1 MTDAPSP
8 ASGAPLKLFNSLTRK
23 LEEFRP
29 VHPGE
34 ARVYSC
40 GPTVYNYPHIG
51 NMRAYVFADT
61 LGRTL
66 SFKGYKL
73 THVINITDVGHL
85 TDDADA
91 GEDKLEKAA
100 AEKAQ
105 SIWDIA
111 RHYTEAYWADVK
123 ALNIRQPAHWSIAT
137 DYVPQMIEFAKA
149 IADKHCYELDS
160 GLYFNTKT
168 VPDYGRLAREDD
180 LLAEMQ
186 KLIQRQK
193 AAKDIA
199 GAKERIDALRKL
211 VIDFIAVIDDFY
223 KRKSLKKY
231 QSLRAIWQVAAEA
244 SEDDFPAALQRSL
257 NESRAF
263 FKAPRVEPVAGK
275 RNDEDFA
282 IWRKTPAGETRQME
296 WDSPWGRGAPGWH
309 LECSVMSEA
318 LLGFPFDIHTG
329 GIDHREIHHPNEIA
343 QNQAHSCSADSG
355 ARFWMHNNFLVE
367 RSGKMSKSSGE
378 FLRLQLLIDKGYHTL
393 AYRLM
398 CLQAHY
404 RSELEFSWE
413 GLGAA
418 LTRLKRLVM
427 AVEKLD
433 PPRNGEVASRSDDGG
448 GARPSADAAQDR
460 PPPPPASPIPLPVPG
475 RIADLLAKFDAAMS
489 DDLNTPV
496 ALTLLE
502 EAAAMKKVDADQK
515 RAALAAMDAVLG
527 LNILSLSRADL
538 RIRPRAATI
547 TEVEIEEILT
557 RRKEARAAKDFA
569 TSDKLR
575 DELIAA
581 GVEVMDGDPLGWDW
595 RLEA

>member
-1 MTDAPSP
+1 MIDAHASP
-8 ASGAPLKLFNSLTRK
+8 LMLFNSLTRS
-23 LEEFRP
+23 LEPFEP
-29 VHPGE
+29 VHPGVPGDPANPPE

-100 AEKAQ
+100 AEKAR

-111 RHYTEAYWADVK
+111 RHYTEAYWDDIK

-137 DYVPQMIEFAKA
+137 DYVPAMIEFAKA
-149 IADKHCYELDS
+149 IADKHCYELEG
-160 GLYFNTKT
+160 GLYFDTT
-168 VPDYGRLAREDD
+168 SVTDYGRLARHGTDEG
-180 LLAEMQ
+180 ES
-186 KLIQRQK
+186 
-193 AAKDIA
+193 
-199 GAKERIDALRKL
+199 RID
-211 VIDFIAVIDDFY
+211 
-223 KRKSLKKY
+223 
-231 QSLRAIWQVAAEA
+231 
-244 SEDDFPAALQRSL
+244 
-257 NESRAF
+257 
-263 FKAPRVEPVAGK
+263 PVDGK
-275 RNDEDFA
+275 RHPADFA

-343 QNQAHSCSADSG
+343 QNQAHSCSTDSG
-355 ARFWMHNNFLVE
+355 ARIWMHNNFLVE

-378 FLRLQLLIDKGYHTL
+378 FLRVQLLIDKGYHPL

-427 AVEKLD
+427 AVEKLGAA
-433 PPRNGEVASRSDDGG
+433 RKEASGYSPSEGTIAGG
-448 GARPSADAAQDR
+448 YYKQLDAA
-460 PPPPPASPIPLPVPG
+460 L
-475 RIADLLAKFDAAMS
+475 S

-496 ALTLLE
+496 ALTVLE
-502 EAAAMKKVDADQK
+502 QMVGDKRLAVELKADMI
-515 RAALAAMDAVLG
+515 ATFDAVLG
-527 LNILSLSRADL
+527 LGLLFLNRADL
-538 RIRPRAATI
+538 RVRPKTAAI
-547 TEVEIEEILT
+547 AEEAIETTLT
-557 RRKEARAAKDFA
+557 RRKDARAAKDFA
-569 TSDKLR
+569 ASDALR
-575 DELIAA
+575 DELVAA

-595 RLEA
+595 RLEP

>member
-1 MTDAPSP
+1 MGADMTDAP
-8 ASGAPLKLFNSLTRK
+8 ALPLKLFNSLTRS
-23 LEEFRP
+23 LEEFVP
-29 VHPGE
+29 VHPGVPGDPAQPPE

-66 SFKGYKL
+66 SYKGYKL

-100 AEKAQ
+100 SQSAL

-111 RHYTEAYWADVK
+111 RHYTEAYWDDIK

-137 DYVPQMIEFAKA
+137 DYVPQMIDFAKA

-160 GLYFNTKT
+160 GLYFDTGT
-168 VPDYGRLAREDD
+168 VADYGRLARHGTDEG
-180 LLAEMQ
+180 ES
-186 KLIQRQK
+186 
-193 AAKDIA
+193 
-199 GAKERIDALRKL
+199 RID
-211 VIDFIAVIDDFY
+211 
-223 KRKSLKKY
+223 
-231 QSLRAIWQVAAEA
+231 
-244 SEDDFPAALQRSL
+244 P
-257 NESRAF
+257 
-263 FKAPRVEPVAGK
+263 VEGK
-275 RNDEDFA
+275 RHAADFA

-343 QNQAHSCSADSG
+343 QNQAHSCSDASG

-378 FLRLQLLIDKGYHTL
+378 FLRVQLLIDKGYHPL

-404 RSELEFSWE
+404 RSELEFSWD

-427 AVEKLD
+427 AVAAVRD
-433 PPRNGEVASRSDDGG
+433 ADD
-448 GARPSADAAQDR
+448 APIADR
-460 PPPPPASPIPLPVPG
+460 RLT
-475 RIADLLAKFDAAMS
+475 DLLAKFDAAIS
-489 DDLNTPV
+489 DDLNTAV

-502 EAAAMKKVDADQK
+502 EAAAMKKIDAGQK
-515 RAALAAMDAVLG
+515 RTALAAMDAVLG
-527 LNILSLSRADL
+527 LDLLSLDRADL
-538 RIRPRAATI
+538 RVRPKAATI
-547 TEVEIEEILT
+547 AEAEIETTLT
-557 RRKEARAAKDFA
+557 RRKEVRAAKDFA
-569 TSDKLR
+569 ASDTLR

-595 RLEA
+595 RLGE

>member
-1 MTDAPSP
+1 MTDAPAP
-8 ASGAPLKLFNSLTRK
+8 TPLKLFNSLTRQ
-23 LEEFRP
+23 LEEFQP

-66 SFKGYKL
+66 SFKGYQL

-91 GEDKLEKAA
+91 GEDKMEKMA

-111 RHYTEAYWADVK
+111 RHYTEAYWADVD

-149 IADKHCYELDS
+149 IADKHCYELDG
-160 GLYFNTKT
+160 GLYFDTST
-168 VPDYGRLAREDD
+168 VADYGALARAKTEDG
-180 LLAEMQ
+180 E
-186 KLIQRQK
+186 
-193 AAKDIA
+193 
-199 GAKERIDALRKL
+199 GRI
-211 VIDFIAVIDDFY
+211 
-223 KRKSLKKY
+223 
-231 QSLRAIWQVAAEA
+231 E
-244 SEDDFPAALQRSL
+244 E
-257 NESRAF
+257 
-263 FKAPRVEPVAGK
+263 VEGK
-275 RNDEDFA
+275 RHAADFA

-343 QNQAHSCSADSG
+343 QNQAHSCSDASG
-355 ARFWMHNNFLVE
+355 ARIWMHNNFLIE

-378 FLRLQLLIDKGYHTL
+378 FLRVQLLIDKGYHPL

-427 AVEKLD
+427 TVEQVNLMQTREPTD
-433 PPRNGEVASRSDDGG
+433 QAIGPQEV
-448 GARPSADAAQDR
+448 
-460 PPPPPASPIPLPVPG
+460 
-475 RIADLLAKFDAAMS
+475 LAYTYLAEFDAAIS
-489 DDLNTPV
+489 EDLNTPL
-496 ALTLLE
+496 ALTKLE
-502 EAAAMKKVDADQK
+502 AVLSIKKCPAAIKL
-515 RAALAAMDAVLG
+515 ALARQMDSVLG
-527 LNILSLSRADL
+527 LNILSLKRSDL
-538 RIRPRAATI
+538 RVRPKAATI
-547 TEVEIEEILT
+547 DEQSIESTIKA
-557 RRKEARAAKDFA
+557 RRLAREQKNFPQ
-569 TSDKLR
+569 SDGLR
-575 DELIAA
+575 DLLADQ

-595 RLEA
+595 RLET

>member
-1 MTDAPSP
+1 MGADMTDAP
-8 ASGAPLKLFNSLTRK
+8 APTALKLFNSLTRQ

-100 AEKAQ
+100 AERAQ

-149 IADKHCYELDS
+149 IADRHCYELDS
-160 GLYFNTKT
+160 GLYFDTAT
-168 VPDYGRLAREDD
+168 VTDYGRLARHSTDEG
-180 LLAEMQ
+180 ES
-186 KLIQRQK
+186 
-193 AAKDIA
+193 
-199 GAKERIDALRKL
+199 RID
-211 VIDFIAVIDDFY
+211 
-223 KRKSLKKY
+223 
-231 QSLRAIWQVAAEA
+231 
-244 SEDDFPAALQRSL
+244 
-257 NESRAF
+257 
-263 FKAPRVEPVAGK
+263 PVDGK
-275 RNDEDFA
+275 RHPADFA

-296 WDSPWGRGAPGWH
+296 WDSPWGKGAPGWH

-355 ARFWMHNNFLVE
+355 ARIWMHNNFLVE
-367 RSGKMSKSSGE
+367 RSGKMSKSAGE
-378 FLRLQLLIDKGYHTL
+378 FLRLQLLIDKGYHPL

-448 GARPSADAAQDR
+448 GARPSADLAQDR
-460 PPPPPASPIPLPVPG
+460 DPPPPASPVPLPVPG

-496 ALTLLE
+496 ALTLLD
-502 EAAAMKKVDADQK
+502 EAAAMKKVEVSQK

-527 LNILSLSRADL
+527 LDMLSLSRADL
-538 RIRPRAATI
+538 RIRPKTATI
-547 TEVEIEEILT
+547 TEAEIEAILT

-569 TSDKLR
+569 ASDALR

-581 GVEVMDGDPLGWDW
+581 GVDVMDGDSLGWDW
-595 RLEA
+595 RPEA